1 MDTDC
6 GVRRIFYRPVN
17 DPEDLHHGEPSVVR
31 AWVARDNIAQLHPTG
46 TQLFWGKVN
55 GLLGLPTLE
64 IPIAVE
70 ATVVCLVS
78 KIQASIIPADV
89 SRWPVTHLPI
99 QALRRILKA
108 TQSMFKH
115 GVYVHATIGMQKSLQ
130 REFTGKRGDD

>member
-1 MDTDC
+1 MLEADAQCQELVHRQFQDLELGLCSIAHWDTDC

-78 KIQASIIPADV
+78 KIQASTIPADV
-89 SRWPVTHLPI
+89 SI
-99 QALRRILKA
+99 GG
-108 TQSMFKH
+108 QSLICPSRLLD
-115 GVYVHATIGMQKSLQ
+115 AS
-130 REFTGKRGDD
+130 